1 MRERLLKL
9 VPAITLALVLGLPQA
24 RALDTKD
31 PAALINSLV
40 NEGIAQL
47 KQTEEPPSVRAAN
60 FRALLEAG
68 FDIPVISRFVL
79 GRYWRAASDAERRE
93 FATLFED
100 WVVRTYASRFK
111 SYAGQTIRVT
121 GTRPESEMST
131 VVLSQFVNPNAP
143 DPVRVEWHV
152 RKEPGGSYKIYDIS
166 VEGVSMALTERDEIA
181 AVADRNGGT
190 AAALNRVLEQR
201 LAATATAS
209 K

>member
-9 VPAITLALVLGLPQA
+9 VPMVALALVLGLPEA
-24 RALDTKD
+24 RALDAKD
-31 PAALINSLV
+31 PAALIKSLV
-40 NEGIAQL
+40 NEGVAQL
-47 KQTEEPPSVRAAN
+47 KQPDQSPSMRAAN

-68 FDIPVISRFVL
+68 FDIPLISRFVL
-79 GRYWRAASDAERRE
+79 GRYWRTASDAERHE

-100 WVVRTYASRFK
+100 WIVRTYANRFK
-111 SYAGQTIRVT
+111 GYSGQTIRVT
-121 GTRPESEMST
+121 GTRPESATST
-131 VVLSQFVNPNAP
+131 VVLSQFINPNAP

-152 RKEPGGSYKIYDIS
+152 RKEADGSYKIYDIS
-166 VEGVSMALTERDEIA
+166 VEGVSMALTERDEIS